1 MNLVDIDSSTVR
13 AFYTCLHLER
23 PEDLVTTG
31 PRRTWHADLREKGY
45 RAQVLQLD
53 DGSVVGKCHT
63 IPIDHSPFSGRDLLA
78 ILCLYVHMYDHH
90 IGDQRGQNRG
100 RTMLEKIE
108 AEARAAGWKGIVAWG
123 MDWEIWN
130 PVSFYERMN
139 YCRADQEGK
148 VVAVWKPFCDDAK
161 APSLMRLDSELP
173 GAADDKVS
181 VLVADNAWCSSFD
194 KRRTAREAIVGIEDL
209 VEYVEVGEPWAG
221 RILHLGSV
229 GGVFLDGLP
238 YRPHELI
245 GPSNKLRAEIVRLYA
260 KKRRDQ

>member
-1 MNLVDIDSSTVR
+1 MFATS
-13 AFYTCLHLER
+13 R
-23 PEDLVTTG
+23 PV
-31 PRRTWHADLREKGY
+31 
-45 RAQVLQLD
+45 
-53 DGSVVGKCHT
+53 
-63 IPIDHSPFSGRDLLA
+63 SGRDLLA

-181 VLVADNAWCSSFD
+181 VLVADNAWCSSFVGRMESD
-194 KRRTAREAIVGIEDL
+194 IKTRKFAAYLCTYLNELWSINDHYYEFVQQFYEIAENIETPRETADQYTKFVVEYNAFAQNFRDTITELKNVARTEVEPPSVKFARELPGI
-209 VEYVEVGEPWAG
+209 
-221 RILHLGSV
+221 R
-229 GGVFLDGLP
+229 
-238 YRPHELI
+238 
-245 GPSNKLRAEIVRLYA
+245 
-260 KKRRDQ
+260 